1 MPNPYPFQVFISHD
15 KRDYELAVRVF
26 NLLTRF
32 SALPY
37 LYEHF
42 PSYQEDI
49 HTRILA
55 VLRNCRLC
63 LCLLTN
69 NGIESQWVH
78 QELGAAYALG
88 KAIIPCMEAGVAYK
102 GFVQFRPRIEYNPSN
117 YEQFAYEVLWA
128 IRQEFLGHNQLSF
141 ALTCLH
147 SHRSS
152 YLAPST
158 EDINQAIDQDRA
170 AYQHGNRWL
179 LVYKCNQCGIEI
191 KVSPWTLEEQGG

>member
-1 MPNPYPFQVFISHD
+1 MPNPSPFQVFISHD
-15 KRDYELAVRVF
+15 NKDYLLAYRVF

-32 SALPY
+32 NAVPY

-49 HTRILA
+49 HTRIFT

-88 KAIIPCMEAGVAYK
+88 KAIIPCMEAGVTYK
-102 GFVQFRPRIEYNPSN
+102 GFVQFRPRIEYNPSD
-117 YEQFAYEVLWA
+117 YEQFAYYVLYA
-128 IRQEFLGHNQLSF
+128 VRQEFLGHNRLPF
-141 ALTCLH
+141 TLTCLNDH
-147 SHRSS
+147 KSTYS
-152 YLAPST
+152 APST
-158 EDINQAIDQDRA
+158 EDINQAIQKDRA
-170 AYQHGNRWL
+170 QWQQGKRCAFFYDCG
-179 LVYKCNQCGIEI
+179 QCGIQI
-191 KVSPWTLEEQGG
+191 KVSPWTLEEQA